1 MMAKQMQNTPE
12 KAQLDWVENSKL
24 FHKHEA
30 SISMHLNIRKNKRN
44 IKKLQKPRPNK
55 YIKNVSIKV
64 ALK

>member
-1 MMAKQMQNTPE
+1 MQNTPE

-24 FHKHEA
+24 FHKHDEFKYK
-30 SISMHLNIRKNKRN
+30 ISMHSNTRKNKRN

-55 YIKNVSIKV
+55 YIKNISIKV